1 MAFPKD
7 SSKSTGIRN
16 SYGEY
21 VENSYNPVTERQ
33 IGKGPEETLHQ
44 KNIYKRSIRKW
55 KVAIIGTHQGNAKQN
70 YKHTPLHTREDGWN
84 KKKKLLVRRWRN
96 QNLPAWLVGM

>member
-1 MAFPKD
+1 MALPKD

-33 IGKGPEETLHQ
+33 IGKGSEETLHQ
-44 KNIYKRSIRKW
+44 KKYTKGQNANGRWPSSVPIKEMQSRTTNI
-55 KVAIIGTHQGNAKQN
+55 HPF
-70 YKHTPLHTREDGWN
+70 TP
-84 KKKKLLVRRWRN
+84 VRM
-96 QNLPAWLVGM
+96 LE

>member
-1 MAFPKD
+1 MALPKD

-33 IGKGPEETLHQ
+33 IGKGSEETLHQ
-44 KNIYKRSIRKW
+44 KNIQKVKMQMEGGHHRCPPRKC
-55 KVAIIGTHQGNAKQN
+55 KAELQT
-70 YKHTPLHTREDGWN
+70 YTPSH
-84 KKKKLLVRRWRN
+84 
-96 QNLPAWLVGM
+96 P